1 MLRMTGPLLLP
12 SRREKTSRL
21 RLEDHENLA
30 QVTFHQFQ
38 RLSAKPTAGES
49 STGLGLAIVKA
60 IAEAHGGTASVTS
73 PGKSVG
79 ATFTVTLPWLV

>member
-1 MLRMTGPLLLP
+1 MLRMTGPLLPFGWKITKILRKVP
-12 SRREKTSRL
+12 S
-21 RLEDHENLA
+21 
-30 QVTFHQFQ
+30 
-38 RLSAKPTAGES
+38 GS